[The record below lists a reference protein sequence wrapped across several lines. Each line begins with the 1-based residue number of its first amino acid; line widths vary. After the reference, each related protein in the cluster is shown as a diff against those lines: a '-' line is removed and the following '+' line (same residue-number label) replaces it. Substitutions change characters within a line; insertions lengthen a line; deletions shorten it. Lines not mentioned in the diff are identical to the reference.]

1 MVVGIP
7 SHSHRDPTRS
17 LFFPGPGPT
26 KGNLAFQLP
35 CETTFPVFPAAV
47 SAPCSRG
54 RHWHTQEA
62 TGVAPRREVT
72 GG

>member
-1 MVVGIP
+1 MAGIP

-17 LFFPGPGPT
+17 IFFPGLGPT

-35 CETTFPVFPAAV
+35 CKTTSPVFPAAV
-47 SAPCSRG
+47 PTPCSRG
-54 RHWHTQEA
+54 RPWHMQEA
-62 TGVAPRREVT
+62 TGAAPRREVT